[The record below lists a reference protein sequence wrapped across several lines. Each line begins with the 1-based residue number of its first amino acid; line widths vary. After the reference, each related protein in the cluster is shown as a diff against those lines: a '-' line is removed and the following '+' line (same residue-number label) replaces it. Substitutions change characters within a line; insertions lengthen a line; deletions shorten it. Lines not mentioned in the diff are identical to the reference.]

1 MVLGLL
7 DRRSPGA
14 ANALMAQAQ
23 NSATLDREEVARFA
37 KDAGQ
42 WWDANGPFK
51 PLHRITAGAL
61 TAIKPKGKPSR
72 GYQFWILAA
81 AAGW

>member
-1 MVLGLL
+1 ML
-7 DRRSPGA
+7 SWHT
-14 ANALMAQAQ
+14 Q
-23 NSATLDREEVARFA
+23 SATLDREEVARFA

-51 PLHRITAGAL
+51 PLHRITPLRL
-61 TAIKPKGKPSR
+61 TYIREQLCRRFNRDKTQGKPSR